1 MAKGDSR
8 CAQND
13 MNGAHPQNR
22 ARSFRIAALNSGA
35 SPKQPISRRRWI
47 AAVLQ
52 PCGISRLAY
61 FASWNGECLVHERRE
76 LQCTYNS
83 MIRKFV
89 DQTAAPV
96 PFRSS
101 TRCRIVIQVWL
112 SLKVT
117 SRTSHFASSWNST
130 SKPAAARESFGLLPD
145 WQARQK
151 RGLRSVFSALLVS
164 RLRSN
169 GFHRLSD
176 LWRQASHH
184 FLPKAIRPILP
195 TCLILNCHSS
205 NLAKI

>member
-1 MAKGDSR
+1 MDRSR
-8 CAQND
+8 ASTVRD
-13 MNGAHPQNR
+13 ISPR
-22 ARSFRIAALNSGA
+22 IFR
-35 SPKQPISRRRWI
+35 
-47 AAVLQ
+47 VV
-52 PCGISRLAY
+52 
-61 FASWNGECLVHERRE
+61 NGECLVRERRE
-76 LQCTYNS
+76 LQYAYNS

-112 SLKVT
+112 SLQ
-117 SRTSHFASSWNST
+117 SHFPDITLRVFLELDLKTGCREGVVRALARLASSPET
-130 SKPAAARESFGLLPD
+130 RAPQCLFGFARF
-145 WQARQK
+145 
-151 RGLRSVFSALLVS
+151 

-205 NLAKI
+205 HPAKI